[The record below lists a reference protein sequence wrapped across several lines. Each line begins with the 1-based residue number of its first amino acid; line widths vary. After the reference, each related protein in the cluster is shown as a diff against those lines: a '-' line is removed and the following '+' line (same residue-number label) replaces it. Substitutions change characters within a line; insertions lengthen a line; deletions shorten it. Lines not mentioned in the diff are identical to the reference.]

1 MKFEKTYCYL
11 SVLLLFLGSC
21 TGKRYYTAEKIVTPL
36 FNDKYQFYVDVSGNI
51 PRGVNLDCGFSF
63 TNNFAL
69 MISSGFVKENQSSF
83 FGNTNYHSSYNN
95 SLSYGLGYF
104 NNKRSN
110 PAFNFETFF
119 SYTKGKYDVYNQ
131 FTNMNTQKQSSTTFL
146 GKYDKYS
153 LQFNIGRRQDKSPI
167 KWSYFFKIGNIKYNH
182 PEMYFDGAPIYD
194 FPINWKKPYY
204 TFEQGLAFKFG
215 ENDVKIQLQL
225 QLNHGLYVNKES
237 DAIKQFE
244 PFAYLGLVFMPSSQK
259 NWIVVK

>member
-1 MKFEKTYCYL
+1 MKTKHLNYL
-11 SVLLLFLGSC
+11 IPVTVIFLGSC
-21 TGKRYYTAEKIVTPL
+21 MGKRYYSAEKIVTPM
-36 FNDKYQFYVDVSGNI
+36 FNDKYQFYVDVSGNF

-69 MISSGFVKENQSSF
+69 MIGSGFVKENQSSF
-83 FGNTNYHSSYNN
+83 YERTNYFSSYNN
-95 SLSYGLGYF
+95 YLSYSLGYF

-110 PAFNFETFF
+110 SALNFETFF
-119 SYTKGKYDVYNQ
+119 SYTKGKYDVFNR
-131 FTNMNTQKQSSTTFL
+131 FTNINTHSQSSTTFL

-167 KWSYFFKIGNIKYNH
+167 KWSYFFKIGNVLYNH

-204 TFEQGLAFKFG
+204 TLEQGFAFKFG
-215 ENDVKIQLQL
+215 EGDVKIQLQL
-225 QLNHGLYVNKES
+225 QLNHGLYVNKER

-244 PFAYLGLVFMPSSQK
+244 PFAYLGLVLMPSSQK
-259 NWIVVK
+259 NWFDVK